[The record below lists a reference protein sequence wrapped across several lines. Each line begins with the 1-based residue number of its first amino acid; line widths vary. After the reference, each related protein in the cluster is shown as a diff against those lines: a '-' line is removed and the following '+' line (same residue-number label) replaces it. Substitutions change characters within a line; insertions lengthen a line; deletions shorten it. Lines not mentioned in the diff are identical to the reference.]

1 MSDKDNYIKDRLE
14 QQQKWYERKASEN
27 KTKHHILQIIIISS
41 GALIPIINSIPYS
54 DIEVRIV
61 SSILGGIVIII
72 TGMIQLKKY
81 QENWIQYRTTEEILK
96 KEKFLYLNNA
106 GEYSN
111 LDDNEKHRVL
121 VERIE
126 ATISNQNVNFF
137 ATHSEKTNHKNS

>member
-14 QQQKWYERKASEN
+14 EQQKWYERKASEN
-27 KTKHHILQIIIISS
+27 KTKHHILQIVIIAS

-54 DIEVRIV
+54 DIEVRII
-61 SSILGGIVIII
+61 SSILGGIVIVI

-96 KEKFLYLNNA
+96 KEKFLYLNSA

-111 LDDNEKHRVL
+111 LDEEEKHQLL

-126 ATISNQNVNFF
+126 SVISNQNVNFF
-137 ATHSEKTNHKNS
+137 VTHNEKTNHKNS

>member
-14 QQQKWYERKASEN
+14 EQQKWYEGKASEN

-54 DIEVRIV
+54 DIEVRII

-81 QENWIQYRTTEEILK
+81 QENWIQYRTTEEIIK

-106 GEYSN
+106 GDYSN
-111 LDDNEKHRVL
+111 LDDDEKHRLL
-121 VERIE
+121 VERTE
-126 ATISNQNVNFF
+126 LVISNQNVNYFS
-137 ATHSEKTNHKNS
+137 THSEKTNHQNS

>member
-14 QQQKWYERKASEN
+14 EQQKWYEGKASEN

-41 GALIPIINSIPYS
+41 GALIPIINSIPYL
-54 DIEVRIV
+54 DVETRIF
-61 SSILGGIVIII
+61 SSILGGIIIII
-72 TGMIQLKKY
+72 TGMTQLKKY

-111 LDDNEKHRVL
+111 LADEEKHTRL
-121 VERIE
+121 VERTESIL
-126 ATISNQNVNFF
+126 SNQNVNFF
-137 ATHSEKTNHKNS
+137 VTHNEKNNHRNS